1 MFWCLE
7 LPKLKKFTVLEI
19 ITIQITH
26 IERNPLVNL
35 DIKENKLTAIKDASI
50 IENQIGEYL

>member
-1 MFWCLE
+1 MFWSLE

-35 DIKENKLTAIKDASI
+35 DIKEKLTVIKDASI
-50 IENQIGEYL
+50 IENQIAEYL